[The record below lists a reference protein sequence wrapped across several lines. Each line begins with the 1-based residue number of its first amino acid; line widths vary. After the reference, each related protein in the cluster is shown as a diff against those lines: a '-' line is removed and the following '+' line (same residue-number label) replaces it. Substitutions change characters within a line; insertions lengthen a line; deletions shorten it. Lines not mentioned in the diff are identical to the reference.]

1 MLALFPFLVTDWNT
15 WALATYS
22 LGVAAD
28 LCFFTKICP
37 AVSMSVSSASAPRR
51 GGPPCPCLAPSRRSR
66 TGTPG
71 TRPQCWTR
79 TSTDSWRRGRAWT
92 RRAAQPPTSTTSW
105 LCYWW
110 PTEAAG
116 WCWPCRGLVTMTWK
130 VLLSKIML
138 LSYHTT
144 HLRGCFLGWDWR
156 CPGTSWTRVSCSCWP
171 SPDPGLRTREA
182 HCWGDE
188 LSTFHILLPILNFT
202 FSFINISSLLSFLV
216 LPRLFVG
223 FSLTSTHQ
231 HHHRGLPQHSTNTT
245 GVP

>member
-92 RRAAQPPTSTTSW
+92 RRAAQPPTSATSW
-105 LCYWW
+105 LCRWW

-144 HLRGCFLGWDWR
+144 HLRGCFLALRLALSWDKL
-156 CPGTSWTRVSCSCWP
+156 
-171 SPDPGLRTREA
+171 DAGL
-182 HCWGDE
+182 
-188 LSTFHILLPILNFT
+188 LLLLALTGPWAAY
-202 FSFINISSLLSFLV
+202 SGSSLLGRWTFH
-216 LPRLFVG
+216 
-223 FSLTSTHQ
+223 FSYPLANFKFYVFFHQ
-231 HHHRGLPQHSTNTT
+231 HLLPS
-245 GVP
+245 

>member
-28 LCFFTKICP
+28 LCFFTKVCP
-37 AVSMSVSSASAPRR
+37 AVSVSVSSATAPRR
-51 GGPPCPCLAPSRRSR
+51 GSPPCPCLAPSRRSR

-71 TRPQCWTR
+71 TWPQCWAQIC
-79 TSTDSWRRGRAWT
+79 TDSWRRGRAWT
-92 RRAAQPPTSTTSW
+92 RRAAQPPTSATSW
-105 LCYWW
+105 LCRWW

-144 HLRGCFLGWDWR
+144 HLLGCFLAL
-156 CPGTSWTRVSCSCWP
+156 TLALSWVSCWP
-171 SPDPGLRTREA
+171 SPDPGLCAGEA
-182 HCWGDE
+182 HCWE
-188 LSTFHILLPILNFT
+188 MNFPLFISSFANFEFYVFFHQHLLP
-202 FSFINISSLLSFLV
+202 S
-216 LPRLFVG
+216 
-223 FSLTSTHQ
+223 
-231 HHHRGLPQHSTNTT
+231 
-245 GVP
+245 